1 MLTRSICPTRR
12 CLRILHFVFGASD
25 APLKGAELDKF
36 GLVQF
41 PMVRAVVPV
50 VNIEGIK
57 PGELVLD
64 GPTRAQICPVLWV
77 QERIH
82 GLFRITR

>member
-1 MLTRSICPTRR
+1 MRLVKERDADTFHLPDPPLSAHH
-12 CLRILHFVFGASD
+12 HFVFGASD

-41 PMVRAVVPV
+41 PMVMGGIVPV

-64 GPTRAQICPVLWV
+64 GPTRAGILPRQSEEL
-77 QERIH
+77 
-82 GLFRITR
+82 G